1 VQRAVEVGF
10 FFFFFFFFS
19 PFFFTLHCTLLTPMC
34 FFSSRRHRTP
44 DLCKPTLITPT
55 SDCGVVAAVEHKP
68 DIANSA
74 LLRHHVT
81 NDSEHRAVW
90 AADAFANDHHLDD
103 TTNTTTNT
111 TNTTT
116 SSSRTPRRVNVVHL
130 PDCAHRRVC
139 LGCSP
144 QWRALQLAPAPD
156 LIRAWGPSDLLR
168 FDPLHGATAS
178 VEVARANGDFVP
190 FTIEPFEC
198 DLVHTLVAGPP
209 DALCLWFFVSPE
221 QGAKLRRLLAG
232 AGPLFGEPSA
242 IVTLDALAAHGI
254 EVQTAAQPLHHT
266 VVVPPGWLSCR
277 VYCGGADGGA
287 PLDAVGV
294 HWRLLR
300 APSLAGALRVAPP
313 QRLYGSAFSLSL
325 VGLAVAAASEKL
337 DFLEQMRVQAA
348 VALRE
353 DAQRDRRS
361 ALAVLKHILPALQS
375 EVLEV
380 VLQEAV
386 GVSSLTA
393 LAYEPALASIAAGL
407 PAPLQLGMKVAG
419 TAEKPR
425 RSIGADATLDPY
437 DACESCNVALFNGR
451 RVCDTCSAAMCASCY
466 GAFGHKHPMQL
477 RRRIDT
483 ETLKRLA
490 RAVSVAVGVA
500 GAGLEFINKKDVLQ
514 IDATA
519 TLVGDASLA
528 DMPLSSFTL
537 SVQPKRRRKMAPAVS
552 QRATPNYMATDG
564 KEWATGA
571 LPHQYQQINHQQQPQ
586 QQQQQQNSQ
595 QQQQQQ
601 QSQTG
606 VASDDDNSGGNTN
619 NGHKFNSNNNS
630 NNNMDEDDDED
641 DRIDCICGRNDDRG
655 FMLFCDRCRVWLH
668 GKCVNI
674 TKKTVPEVFVCPRCI
689 K

>member
-1 VQRAVEVGF
+1 VCV
-10 FFFFFFFFS
+10 S
-19 PFFFTLHCTLLTPMC
+19 TLTRVSRSLR
-34 FFSSRRHRTP
+34 SS
-44 DLCKPTLITPT
+44 DLSKPTLIAPT
-55 SDCGVVAAVEHKP
+55 SDSGVVATVEHKP
-68 DIANSA
+68 DSDNNA
-74 LLRHHVT
+74 LLRAHVT
-81 NDSEHRAVW
+81 NHDEHVSVW
-90 AADAFANDHHLDD
+90 AADVFAASFANDEHDADHSSTA
-103 TTNTTTNT
+103 TTID
-111 TNTTT
+111 
-116 SSSRTPRRVNVVHL
+116 SIRARTPRRVNVVHR
-130 PDCAHRRVC
+130 PDCAQRRVC

-144 QWRALQLAPAPD
+144 QWRALQLAAAPD
-156 LIRAWGPSDLLR
+156 AIRAWGPNDLLR

-178 VEVARANGDFVP
+178 AELARANGDFLP
-190 FTIEPFEC
+190 FAIEPFEC

-209 DALCLWFFVSPE
+209 DALCLWFFVPPE
-221 QGAKLRRLLAG
+221 HGAKLRRLLAG
-232 AGPLFGEPSA
+232 ASPLFGEPAA

-254 EVQTAAQPLHHT
+254 DVQTAAQPLHHT

-277 VYCGGADGGA
+277 VYCGGGDDGALG
-287 PLDAVGV
+287 AVGV
-294 HWRLLR
+294 QWRLLR
-300 APSLAGALRVAPP
+300 ATSLAAASRVAPS
-313 QRLYGSAFSLSL
+313 QRLYGGACSLSL

-337 DFLEQMRVQAA
+337 DFLEQMRVNASAA
-348 VALRE
+348 SRE

-386 GVSSLTA
+386 GVSGLTA

-407 PAPLQLGMKVAG
+407 PASLQLGMKVAG

-425 RSIGADATLDPY
+425 RSIDADATLDPY
-437 DACESCNVALFNGR
+437 DACETCAVALFNGR
-451 RVCDTCSAAMCASCY
+451 RFCDTCSATLCTSCY

-477 RRRIDT
+477 RRRVDT

-500 GAGLEFINKKDVLQ
+500 GAGLEFVNKKDVLQ

-519 TLVGDASLA
+519 TLVGDTALA

-537 SVQPKRRRKMAPAVS
+537 SVHPKRRRKLSVNSIRVSMANGSGAESMLVD
-552 QRATPNYMATDG
+552 R
-564 KEWATGA
+564 GA
-571 LPHQYQQINHQQQPQ
+571 LPQQYQQVQQHQQQQ
-586 QQQQQQNSQ
+586 QQHQQQHHHHQQQQQQHQQQQQNSQ
-595 QQQQQQ
+595 QHQQA
-601 QSQTG
+601 QSN
-606 VASDDDNSGGNTN
+606 VPSDDDNSGGNN
-619 NGHKFNSNNNS
+619 NGSHKFNSNNND
-630 NNNMDEDDDED
+630 DEEDDED

-674 TKKTVPEVFVCPRCI
+674 TKKTVPEVFVCPRCL